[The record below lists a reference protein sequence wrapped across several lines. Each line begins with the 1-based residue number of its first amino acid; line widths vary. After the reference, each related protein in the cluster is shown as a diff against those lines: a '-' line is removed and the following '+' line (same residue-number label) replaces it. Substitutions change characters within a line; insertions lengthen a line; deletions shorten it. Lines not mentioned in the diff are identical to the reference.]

1 MEDILNISSKNA
13 YLPNTNFPILRSL
26 YPSVETWLS
35 LIKNSYYVI
44 TDSFHG
50 MVFSIIFERNFI
62 VIVNKKRGVARFTSL
77 LEKLGLED
85 RIVTNTEDVEIIS
98 KCPIDYSAV
107 NKKINILKQNSLF
120 FLYNNAKQ

>member
-1 MEDILNISSKNA
+1 MEDMLNISSKNA